1 MKSLGQ
7 MNFFTKTGQLL
18 IRSREL
24 PNMYSNIGTKEGKIL
39 GKVND
44 IIGPIMNPHIV
55 VKPTRELLKNP
66 DILKGQEL
74 FELPKNKFKK
84 RDKKWKKGR

>member
-1 MKSLGQ
+1 MKSLGKL
-7 MNFFTKTGQLL
+7 NFFTKTGQLI

-24 PNMYSNIGTKEGKIL
+24 PNIYSNIGTSDRKII

-44 IIGPIMNPHIV
+44 IIGPIMDPHIV
-55 VKPTRELLKNP
+55 VKPTREVLKNP

-74 FELPKNKFKK
+74 FELPKKKVSK
-84 RDKKWKKGR
+84 RDKRWKKGR